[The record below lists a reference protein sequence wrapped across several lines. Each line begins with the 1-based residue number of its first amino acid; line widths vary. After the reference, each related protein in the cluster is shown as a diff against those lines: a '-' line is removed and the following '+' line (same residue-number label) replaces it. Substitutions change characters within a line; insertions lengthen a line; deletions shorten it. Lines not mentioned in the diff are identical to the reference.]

1 MGHGRWPV
9 RQAMARNDG
18 STPILAL
25 RTATARPAATGPG
38 CVETRWHC
46 NAARDPEPRGAF
58 DCALAPIAA
67 DEKLIPCDAFL
78 TSLRASFQYL
88 PSAHAPTSRIAFIV
102 FLKPRIL
109 STRVRL

>member
-1 MGHGRWPV
+1 
-9 RQAMARNDG
+9 
-18 STPILAL
+18 
-25 RTATARPAATGPG
+25 
-38 CVETRWHC
+38 VETRWHC

-67 DEKLIPCDAFL
+67 DEQLIPCDAFL